1 MIEDACQ
8 LFQNQRSEARW
19 GGGRRYRV
27 EEVRNKDR
35 EKVTGETSQ
44 ERRFKI
50 WHQDRH
56 TGFIY

>member
-1 MIEDACQ
+1 MLVNFFRIRG
-8 LFQNQRSEARW
+8 QRRD
-19 GGGRRYRV
+19 GGGSRRYRV

-50 WHQDRH
+50 WHQDRQ